1 DDRLLVVAGPCSAHD
16 PLATVDY
23 ARALAGLAAEFD
35 GELCVVL
42 RAYLEK
48 PRTRLGWPG
57 LLLDPGLD
65 DWCAGPAERV
75 TRPIADA
82 RAGLP
87 VGRRLL
93 VELAELGL
101 PLAYEF
107 VEPLLAPYVADLV
120 SWAAI
125 GARTV
130 ESPAHRRL
138 ASALPMPVGCKN
150 RADGDVRAAVDAVVV
165 AGAGHSVLGVDAK
178 GRAAVRRTG
187 GNPYAHVVLRGGSS
201 GTNFDATSVAGA
213 LRLLESAGLPA
224 RVVVDASHGNSGKDH
239 TRQPGVAAALAAQ
252 VAGGQRGIVGVML
265 ESFVHPGCQ
274 PLGGEL
280 AYGVSVTDSCLG
292 LDDTAAVL
300 AGLAEAVSVRRG
312 ASELAVSR

>member
-1 DDRLLVVAGPCSAHD
+1 MTDTAVLPTPEELRHAVPLTEAAAGRVAAQRAEIAAVLDGVDDRLLVIAGPCSAHD
-16 PLATVDY
+16 PLAAVDY

-65 DWCAGPAERV
+65 DWSAGPAERV
-75 TRPIADA
+75 TRPIGDV

-150 RADGDVRAAVDAVVV
+150 RADGDVR
-165 AGAGHSVLGVDAK
+165 
-178 GRAAVRRTG
+178 
-187 GNPYAHVVLRGGSS
+187 
-201 GTNFDATSVAGA
+201 
-213 LRLLESAGLPA
+213 
-224 RVVVDASHGNSGKDH
+224 
-239 TRQPGVAAALAAQ
+239 
-252 VAGGQRGIVGVML
+252 
-265 ESFVHPGCQ
+265 
-274 PLGGEL
+274 
-280 AYGVSVTDSCLG
+280 
-292 LDDTAAVL
+292 
-300 AGLAEAVSVRRG
+300 
-312 ASELAVSR
+312 